1 LCIKLIRGEIYNEK
15 VKIQEKDEN
24 FNFMA
29 ENAGI
34 ETILAKIK
42 NIRDKEN
49 ESTIVRKDTV
59 KVLEVIK
66 QNANLF
72 DKAT

>member
-1 LCIKLIRGEIYNEK
+1 
-15 VKIQEKDEN
+15 
-24 FNFMA
+24 MA

-42 NIRDKEN
+42 SIRDNDN
-49 ESTIVRKDTV
+49 ESSIVRKDTV

-66 QNANLF
+66 RNAKLF